1 MKIRNNISLV
11 ILLLLAQGISAQDAI
26 EKYFSAYANDPS
38 FTSIVISSKMFELF
52 AKMDTSDPENK
63 KVKEAIGGLKGI
75 RILSSETAQGGAP
88 KNVQAAIAKIGK
100 EFELLMSI
108 DESNEKVRFY
118 IREEGEKINELLMIV
133 SGKEE
138 LFLMSLRGD
147 IDLSKMSSLSKNMN
161 IGGMNYLQNLDK
173 NDKTK

>member
-1 MKIRNNISLV
+1 MKTRNKI
-11 ILLLLAQGISAQDAI
+11 ILIVLMFSAQGLVAQDAI
-26 EKYFSAYANDPS
+26 EKYFSAYASDPS

-75 RILSSETAQGGAP
+75 RILSSEQGQGTP
-88 KNVQAAIAKIGK
+88 VKNVNQAIGKIGK

-118 IREEGEKINELLMIV
+118 IREEGDKINELLMIV
-133 SGKEE
+133 TGKEE
-138 LFLMSLRGD
+138 LFLMSLTGN